1 MAHFFRHALG
11 RAQRPTAVVFLA
23 VAALW
28 AIAPAASAHVTVSTP
43 DAAPGGYGKLVF
55 RVPTESATASTVKLT
70 VTLPDVTPFANV
82 SAKSMPGWS
91 LATTEKKL
99 AKPITDDDGFNLTKA
114 VSTVTWTAA
123 EGQGVAPGEFNE
135 FELSV
140 GPFPKGTAAMTLPVV
155 QTYSDGTVV
164 KWDQPT
170 PASGKEPEHPAPT
183 LEMAAAETPPTP
195 SAKDPASSVGQTSAS
210 GGGGDSDGLARWLG
224 GAGLALGVAALV
236 IALRSNRRRTA

>member
-1 MAHFFRHALG
+1 MSVLLVAI
-11 RAQRPTAVVFLA
+11 
-23 VAALW
+23 AALL

-55 RVPTESATASTVKLT
+55 RVPTESATASTVKLA
-70 VTLPDVTPFANV
+70 VTLPAATPFAEV

-91 LATTEKKL
+91 VATTETEL
-99 AKPITDDDGFNLTKA
+99 AKPIMNDDGFNLTKA

-123 EGQGVAPGEFNE
+123 ASHGVAPGEFNE

-140 GPFPKGTAAMTLPVV
+140 GPFPKGTGAMTLPVV

-164 KWDQPT
+164 KWNQPT

-183 LEMAAAETPPTP
+183 LELVSSAAAPAALAAPGHA
-195 SAKDPASSVGQTSAS
+195 SAVPVAETSATAR
-210 GGGGDSDGLARWLG
+210 GEESDGLARWLG
-224 GAGLALGVAALV
+224 GVGLATGAAALLV
-236 IALRSNRRRTA
+236 ALLSTRRRTA